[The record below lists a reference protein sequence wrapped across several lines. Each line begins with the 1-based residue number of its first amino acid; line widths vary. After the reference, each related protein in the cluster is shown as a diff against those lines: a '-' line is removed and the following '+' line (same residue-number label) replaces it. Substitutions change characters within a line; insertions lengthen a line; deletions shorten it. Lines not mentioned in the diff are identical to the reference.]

1 MRILGY
7 MSGSADSIEQ
17 QRAMLLQYGV
27 QEDNIFADV
36 LSKKGAEQRALNT
49 MLGTP
54 ETLSYLHA
62 GDLLVIP
69 EISSLGRNF
78 NLTFEKWRRLREEL
92 NVTIIILPRPL
103 AALDATD
110 PMTSSETPKHYSL
123 SEFLDKMMYMYIEL
137 KKKQAPPRKAGRPS
151 IPYPANWDEVYHAW
165 KLRDISSADAMNKTG
180 LKRNTFYK
188 MIKKYESQIS
198 DEK

>member
-7 MSGSADSIEQ
+7 MSGSADSIDQ

-54 ETLSYLHA
+54 EALSYLHA

-110 PMTSSETPKHYSL
+110 PMTNSETPKH
-123 SEFLDKMMYMYIEL
+123 
-137 KKKQAPPRKAGRPS
+137 
-151 IPYPANWDEVYHAW
+151 
-165 KLRDISSADAMNKTG
+165 
-180 LKRNTFYK
+180 
-188 MIKKYESQIS
+188 
-198 DEK
+198 